1 MKKEIKPG
9 SYLLP
14 MPAVLVGAMTDGKPN
29 YMVAAY
35 VGIMNFRPPVISAAL
50 NRHHHTTRGI
60 IHAGCFSVNIPSAD
74 LVVKTDYCGLV
85 SGKTVD
91 KSTLF
96 TPFFGKLKTAPM
108 IQECPLSLEVRL
120 MQTIEFEVD
129 IAFIGEIVSV
139 FCEDRYMTDGL
150 VDIERISPIIFDM
163 GKSRYFSLG
172 RSIGKAWDIGKEM
185 KTEG

>member
-9 SYLLP
+9 SYLFP
-14 MPAVLVGAMTDGKPN
+14 MPATVVGAMVDGKPN
-29 YMVAAY
+29 YMVAAF
-35 VGIMNFRPPVISAAL
+35 VGIMNARPPVISAAL

-60 IHAGCFSVNIPSAD
+60 IETGSYSVNIPGAD
-74 LVVKTDYCGLV
+74 LVVKVDYCGLV

-108 IQECPLSLEVRL
+108 IAECGLSLEVRL

-129 IAFIGEIVSV
+129 IACIGEIVSV
-139 FCEDRYMTDGL
+139 FCDDRCLTDDL
-150 VDIERISPIIFDM
+150 PDMELISPIIFEM

-172 RSIGKAWDIGKEM
+172 QYIGKAWGIGKEH
-185 KTEG
+185 KTNG

>member
-9 SYLLP
+9 NYLFP
-14 MPAVLVGAMTDGKPN
+14 MPATLVGAMVDGKPN
-29 YMVAAY
+29 YMVAAF
-35 VGIMNFRPPVISAAL
+35 VGIMNFSPPVISASL

-60 IHAGCFSVNIPSAD
+60 IRTGSFSVNIPPAD

-96 TPFFGKLKTAPM
+96 TPFFGRLQTAPM
-108 IQECPLSLEVRL
+108 IAECPLSLEVRL

-129 IAFIGEIVSV
+129 TAFIGEIVSA
-139 FCEDRYMTDGL
+139 FCEDRYMTDDL
-150 VDIERISPIIFDM
+150 PDIERISPIIFDM

-172 RSIGKAWDIGKEM
+172 PSIGKAWSIGKEM
-185 KTEG
+185 KTTG